1 MEQYQANGIVYDD
14 LVYRPETLNVCDDYT
29 ADKALERLEQA
40 KKDFDRAK
48 EIGARRIEEIT
59 VQMQAAEERY
69 QKIAQPLQKELE
81 AYLRRVDCRETKT
94 RYSYQLLSGKVILK
108 KPTQKLVPDR
118 KALAE
123 YLQESGKTEYI
134 KLTPEPAWG
143 EYKKRLQILAGNVI
157 DTETGEVVSGVT
169 VEDLPEE
176 LTWEV

>member
-1 MEQYQANGIVYDD
+1 MERYDNGIEYDD

-29 ADKALERLEQA
+29 ADKALERLETA
-40 KKDFDRAK
+40 KKDFDRAR
-48 EIGARRIEEIT
+48 EIGLRRIEEIT
-59 VQMQAAEERY
+59 AQMQAAEERY

-81 AYLRRVDCRETKT
+81 AYLRRADCRETDT

-108 KPTQKLVPDR
+108 KPRKKLVPDR

-123 YLQESGKTEYI
+123 YLQESGMTDYL

-143 EYKKRLQILAGNVI
+143 EYKKRLKIVGDTVI
-157 DTETGEVVSGVT
+157 DTDTGEVVPAVT
-169 VEDLPEE
+169 VEDVPEE

>member
-14 LVYRPETLNVCDDYT
+14 LVYRTEITNVFDDYT

-40 KKDFDRAK
+40 KRDFDRAK

-59 VQMQAAEERY
+59 AQMQAAEERY
-69 QKIAQPLQKELE
+69 RKIAQPLQKELK
-81 AYLRRVDCRETKT
+81 AYMRRADCRETKT

-123 YLQESGKTEYI
+123 YLQESDQTEYI
-134 KLTPEPAWG
+134 KLAPEPAWG
-143 EYKKRLQILAGNVI
+143 EYKKRLKIVGDTVI
-157 DTETGEVVSGVT
+157 DTDTGEVVPAVT
-169 VEDLPEE
+169 VEDVPEE

>member
-1 MEQYQANGIVYDD
+1 MELYQDNGIIYGN
-14 LVYRPETLNVCDDYT
+14 LVLLQERTDVCDDYT

-40 KKDFDRAK
+40 KRDFDRAK
-48 EIGARRIEEIT
+48 EIGQRRIEEIT
-59 VQMQAAEERY
+59 AQMQAAEERY
-69 QKIAQPLQKELE
+69 QQVAQPIKQQLT
-81 AYLRRVDCRETKT
+81 AYLRTADCRETKT

-108 KPTQKLVPDR
+108 KPSKKLVPDR

>member
-1 MEQYQANGIVYDD
+1 MELYQDNGVVYDD
-14 LVYRPETLNVCDDYT
+14 LVLRQERTDVYDDYT

-48 EIGARRIEEIT
+48 EIGLRRIEEIT
-59 VQMQAAEERY
+59 AQMQAAEERY

-81 AYLRRVDCRETKT
+81 AYMRKADCRETKT

-118 KALAE
+118 KALVE
-123 YLQESGKTEYI
+123 YLQESGLTDYL

-143 EYKKRLQILAGNVI
+143 EYKKRLKIVGDTVI
-157 DTETGEVVSGVT
+157 DTDTGEVVPAVA
-169 VEDLPEE
+169 VEDVPEE

>member
-1 MEQYQANGIVYDD
+1 MELYQDNGVVYDD
-14 LVYRPETLNVCDDYT
+14 LVLRQERTDVYDDYT

-48 EIGARRIEEIT
+48 EIGLRRIEEIT
-59 VQMQAAEERY
+59 AQMQAAEERY

-81 AYLRRVDCRETKT
+81 AYMRKADCRETKT

-108 KPTQKLVPDR
+108 KPSKKLVPDR

-123 YLQESGKTEYI
+123 YLQESGMTDYL

-143 EYKKRLQILAGNVI
+143 EYKKRLKIVGDTVI
-157 DTETGEVVSGVT
+157 DVDTGEVVPAVT
-169 VEDLPEE
+169 VEDVPEE

>member
-1 MEQYQANGIVYDD
+1 MELYQDNSIVLDD
-14 LVYRPETLNVCDDYT
+14 LVLRQERADVYDDYT

-40 KKDFDRAK
+40 KRDFDRAK
-48 EIGARRIEEIT
+48 EIGLRRIEEIT

-118 KALAE
+118 KALTE
-123 YLQESGKTEYI
+123 YLQESGQTKYI
-134 KLTPEPAWG
+134 KLAPEPAWG
-143 EYKKRLQILAGNVI
+143 EYKKRLKIVGDTVI
-157 DTETGEVVSGVT
+157 DVDTGEVVPAVT
-169 VEDLPEE
+169 VEDVPEE

>member
-1 MEQYQANGIVYDD
+1 MERYRDNGIIYND
-14 LVYRPETLNVCDDYT
+14 LVSTVEILNVCDDYT

-48 EIGARRIEEIT
+48 EIGLRRIEEIT
-59 VQMQAAEERY
+59 AQMQAAEERY

-81 AYLRRVDCRETKT
+81 AYMRRVDCRETKT
-94 RYSYQLLSGKVILK
+94 RYTYQLLSGKVILK
-108 KPTQKLVPDR
+108 KPSKKLVPDR

-143 EYKKRLQILAGNVI
+143 EYKKRLKIVGDTVI
-157 DTETGEVVSGVT
+157 DTDTGEVVPGVT

>member
-14 LVYRPETLNVCDDYT
+14 LVYRTEITNVFDDYT

-40 KKDFDRAK
+40 KRDFDRAK
-48 EIGARRIEEIT
+48 EIGQRRIEEIT

-123 YLQESGKTEYI
+123 YLQESGQTQYL
-134 KLTPEPAWG
+134 KLNPEPAWG
-143 EYKKRLQILAGNVI
+143 EYKKRLKIVGDAVVDV
-157 DTETGEVVSGVT
+157 DTGQVVPAVA
-169 VEDLPEE
+169 VEDVPEE

>member
-1 MEQYQANGIVYDD
+1 MERYDNSIEYD
-14 LVYRPETLNVCDDYT
+14 GLVYRTEVTNVFDDYT

-40 KKDFDRAK
+40 KRDFDRAK
-48 EIGARRIEEIT
+48 EIGQRRIEEIT
-59 VQMQAAEERY
+59 AQMQAAEERY

-81 AYLRRVDCRETKT
+81 AYMRKADCRETKT

-108 KPTQKLVPDR
+108 KPSKKLVPDR

-123 YLQESGKTEYI
+123 YLQESGMTDYL

-143 EYKKRLQILAGNVI
+143 EYKKRLKIVGNTVI
-157 DTETGEVVSGVT
+157 DADTGEVVPAVS
-169 VEDLPEE
+169 VEDVPEE

>member
-14 LVYRPETLNVCDDYT
+14 LVYRTEITNVFDDYT

-40 KKDFDRAK
+40 KRDFDRAK

-59 VQMQAAEERY
+59 AQMQAAEERY
-69 QKIAQPLQKELE
+69 RKIAQPLQKELK
-81 AYLRRVDCRETKT
+81 AYMRRADCRETKT
-94 RYSYQLLSGKVILK
+94 RYTYQLLSGKVILK
-108 KPTQKLVPDR
+108 KPSKKLVPDR

-123 YLQESGKTEYI
+123 YLQESGMTDYL

-143 EYKKRLQILAGNVI
+143 EYKKRLKIVGDTVI
-157 DTETGEVVSGVT
+157 DTDTGEVVPAVT
-169 VEDLPEE
+169 VEDVPEE

>member
-14 LVYRPETLNVCDDYT
+14 LVYRTEITNVFDDYT

-40 KKDFDRAK
+40 KRDFDRAK

-59 VQMQAAEERY
+59 AQMQAAEERY
-69 QKIAQPLQKELE
+69 RKIAQPLQKELK
-81 AYLRRVDCRETKT
+81 AYMRRADCRETKT

-123 YLQESGKTEYI
+123 YLQESGMTDYI
-134 KLTPEPAWG
+134 KFTPEPAWG
-143 EYKKRLQILAGNVI
+143 EYKKRLKIVGDTVI
-157 DTETGEVVSGVT
+157 DTDAGEVVPAVA
-169 VEDLPEE
+169 VEDVPEE